1 MNYSDEKFAD
11 IQMLRYH
18 LNGFEQLSLNQKQ
31 YVYCLAKATLCGRDI
46 TTDQFGRYNLKIRKL
61 LEALYIIYKEQPE
74 TLGLKELSQQE
85 QEPSQEQEHG
95 LSQQEPS
102 QQEQFE
108 AMTVYLKRV
117 WFSNGIHH
125 HYGCD
130 KFKPQFSESWFH
142 SIIARS
148 ADKLASKLGVASGDE
163 VMEWCAPLFP
173 VIFDPE
179 IMPKRVEKACGVD
192 QVKGSACNYY
202 EGLTQQEVEA
212 YYAAKNDPSNPCPPS
227 YGLNSKLVKTA
238 SGDIEEQ
245 VWKQGGMYG
254 EAIDRI
260 VYWLTKAMQ
269 FAENEKQ
276 QEVIGLLI
284 SYYRTGDLKT
294 FDSYSIEWLKE
305 QAGDIDFINGFIEVY
320 GDPLGFKA
328 SWEGIVTYKDKVANE
343 RTHKICSNA
352 QWFEDHSPVDPRFKK
367 KEVRGVT
374 ANVVVA
380 AMLGGDEYPS
390 TAIGINLPNADWI
403 RAQHG
408 SKSITIGN
416 LTEAYS
422 RAAEGNGFLDE
433 FVADKST
440 LALVRQFDH
449 LCDDLHTDLHE
460 CLGHGS
466 GQLLPGVSSDA
477 LKSYG
482 STIEEARADLFG
494 LYYMADAKMVE
505 LGLLPSADAYKAHYY
520 TYMLNGLMTQLR
532 RITPGADIEEDH
544 MRNRALIAYWVLDHA
559 QGEVELT
566 ESNGKTCVF
575 IHSYERLRTLFAQL
589 LAEIQRIK
597 SEGDY
602 EAARQLVERYGVK
615 VDRALLEEVHR
626 RYEKLDIAPYKGF
639 INPRLSL
646 VTDAQGNVCDVKAD
660 YTESYEHQM
669 LRYSNE
675 FGFLSLK
682 EENSSSKE
690 EASSTE
696 EVISSKEE
704 TSLSKEEASSLKE
717 ESDPSSVDDDVKQ
730 IKRSFRLFMNG
741 VASSSMRDKGLEYK
755 INWGIP
761 VTRLRDMAA
770 QYAPSVAL
778 AERLWES
785 DVRECKILAT
795 MLMPAERFSEPMA
808 LSWLS
813 ACNNQEMVE
822 MLVFNLVQNMP
833 GVETFVVSLLHSD
846 EPNAPL
852 AALHLVSRLVARQNV
867 AFLTDEVVSSFAQ
880 LVIKAL
886 SGTDAVLKHAALNSV
901 TRYVDRELKGADK
914 VVELLKKHKIDI
926 F

>member
-11 IQMLRYH
+11 IQMLRYR

-61 LEALYIIYKEQPE
+61 LEALYLIYKEQPE
-74 TLGLKELSQQE
+74 ALGLKGLSQHEHGLPQQG
-85 QEPSQEQEHG
+85 QEPSQQEP
-95 LSQQEPS
+95 SQQEPS

-130 KFKPQFSESWFH
+130 KFKPQFSESWFR

-305 QAGDIDFINGFIEVY
+305 HAGDIDFINGFIEVY

-328 SWEGIVTYKDKVANE
+328 SWEGIVTYKDKEANE

-422 RAAEGNGFLDE
+422 RAAEGNGFLEE
-433 FVADKST
+433 FVADEST
-440 LALVRQFDH
+440 LTLVRQFDH

-559 QGEVELT
+559 QGDVELT

-615 VDRALLEEVHR
+615 VDQALLEEVHR

-682 EENSSSKE
+682 EEVSSSKDEASSKGEASSKE
-690 EASSTE
+690 EAVS
-696 EVISSKEE
+696 
-704 TSLSKEEASSLKE
+704 
-717 ESDPSSVDDDVKQ
+717 SSVDDDVKK

-795 MLMPAERFSEPMA
+795 MLMPAERISEPMA

-867 AFLTDEVVSSFAQ
+867 AFMTDEVVSSFAQ
-880 LVIKAL
+880 LVVKAL

>member
-11 IQMLRYH
+11 IQMLRYR

-61 LEALYIIYKEQPE
+61 LEALYLIYKEQPE
-74 TLGLKELSQQE
+74 TLGLKELSRQE
-85 QEPSQEQEHG
+85 QE
-95 LSQQEPS
+95 LSQQQEH
-102 QQEQFE
+102 EQFE

-130 KFKPQFSESWFH
+130 KFKPQFSESWFR

-238 SGDIEEQ
+238 SGNIEEQ

-328 SWEGIVTYKDKVANE
+328 SWEGIVTYKDKEANE

-422 RAAEGNGFLDE
+422 RAAEGNGFLEE
-433 FVADKST
+433 FVADEST
-440 LALVRQFDH
+440 LTLVRQFDH

-505 LGLLPSADAYKAHYY
+505 LALLPSADAYKAHYY

-675 FGFLSLK
+675 FGFLSSK
-682 EENSSSKE
+682 EEISSSKE
-690 EASSTE
+690 ES
-696 EVISSKEE
+696 SSKEDV
-704 TSLSKEEASSLKE
+704 LSSKAEAVS
-717 ESDPSSVDDDVKQ
+717 SSVDDDVKK

-833 GVETFVVSLLHSD
+833 GVETFVVSLLCSD
-846 EPNAPL
+846 EHNAPL

-867 AFLTDEVVSSFAQ
+867 AFMTDEVVSSFAQ

-886 SGTDAVLKHAALNSV
+886 NGTDAVLKHAALNSV